1 MLTQVLQVLQLAHL
15 WEVKEDKEVQ
25 EVKDITL
32 IRDEKSI
39 DINISNAFISF
50 ISLNFFI
57 SQNDNA
63 RTLN

>member
-15 WEVKEDKEVQ
+15 WEVKEDKEEQ
-25 EVKDITL
+25 EVKDNTF

-39 DINISNAFISF
+39 DINISNVF

-57 SQNDNA
+57 SPNDNA